1 MTTNPH
7 PIMKIKLLSLFALG
21 PIAAALSAAPLTST
35 TAVHAKPHAASP
47 VLTILSAG
55 TEPKPATGVHEA
67 LSGGWVAIELD
78 GTHEAYVA
86 NKDLDKDLNVKPGS
100 VFRTLPKATAPEFG
114 RMEPGDQVEITGYKG
129 RYTEVKLTKRV
140 VGYIEGWNPGV
151 TSTRASAAM
160 TTAAV
165 IPQKPTPTP
174 RPAPPQPFSQAP
186 TVPAAIAGSGQAVN
200 LGDGG
205 SASLPRLFQ
214 GKFVSSRSLLH
225 PRRPYDYQLN
235 DSAGERYA
243 YLDVSKLLQTEQ
255 IEKYIDHT
263 VSVYGTARQIEGT
276 QDIVVTVES
285 LQLR

>member
-1 MTTNPH
+1 MATTTNPH
-7 PIMKIKLLSLFALG
+7 HIMKIKLLTLLALA
-21 PIAAALSAAPLTST
+21 PFAAAFAAPLTST
-35 TAVHAKPHAASP
+35 TAVHSKPNAASP

-55 TEPKPATGVHEA
+55 TVPKPAVGVHEA
-67 LSGGWVAIELD
+67 LSGGWTAIELD
-78 GTHEAYVA
+78 SGLDAYVA
-86 NKDLDKDLNVKPGS
+86 NKDFDKEMNVKPGS
-100 VFRTLPKATAPEFG
+100 VFRTLPKATAPELG
-114 RMEPGDQVEITGYKG
+114 KMEPGDQVEITNYKG
-129 RYTEVKLTKRV
+129 KYTEIKLTKRV
-140 VGYIEGWNPGV
+140 VGYIEGWNAGV
-151 TSTRASAAM
+151 TSTRANAAPM
-160 TTAAV
+160 TTAVA
-165 IPQKPTPTP
+165 PTPTP
-174 RPAPPQPFSQAP
+174 RPLPPQPFSPA
-186 TVPAAIAGSGQAVN
+186 PAAPGAMAGSGQSVN

-263 VSVYGTARQIEGT
+263 VSVYGTARPVEGT
-276 QDIVVTVES
+276 KDIVVAVES